1 MDTSKLS
8 LLKSS
13 IATDIANG
21 ELGWINKH
29 ALLRGDA
36 SVIESYLTQKA
47 RRLAREEGIVG
58 TDEDMVSIY
67 KSFFGQYT
75 ETQDNI
81 QCTPA
86 IYLER
91 MSSLV
96 GFEAG
101 KHWHSL

>member
-8 LLKSS
+8 LLKNS
-13 IATDIANG
+13 INADIANG

-29 ALLRGDA
+29 ALLRGES

-47 RRLAREEGIVG
+47 RKVAREQSISG
-58 TDEDMVSIY
+58 TNEDMFTIY
-67 KSFFGQYT
+67 KSFFNQFT
-75 ETQDNI
+75 ETLENT
-81 QCTPA
+81 QCTPS

-101 KHWHSL
+101 KRWHSL